1 VTKTKSEIEKILDE
15 LNEIL
20 NDEMRKVE
28 SQISYSAPQS
38 FCDDMKGCSR
48 GIFMAKNT
56 AINFLRKKLLD

>member
-1 VTKTKSEIEKILDE
+1 MERTKSEIEKIIEE

-20 NDEMRKVE
+20 TAEMRTVE
-28 SQISYSAPQS
+28 GQISYSAPQS